1 MVRTIEKGFT
11 RRNLKHCSVGHFRY
25 FTIQLESKDW
35 RTQKKWTKHTFNF
48 LCLRPLSLSAK
59 LNFNISIT
67 VYSEPSASGFQ
78 INFVSAL
85 SFFVVG
91 TEYEATLD
99 KLGFYYNKDKIILA
113 KKQINNNKM
122 KQNNT
127 ILFNTKRSISFIHD
141 NFKDQK

>member
-1 MVRTIEKGFT
+1 M
-11 RRNLKHCSVGHFRY
+11 N
-25 FTIQLESKDW
+25 
-35 RTQKKWTKHTFNF
+35 KHTFNF
-48 LCLRPLSLSAK
+48 LCLCPLSLSAK

-85 SFFVVG
+85 SFFVVD
-91 TEYEATLD
+91 TEYETTLD